1 MFTANANRQTVN
13 FSRLSSVDIYI
24 VYDWEICSLFAC
36 WIDLGAIIK
45 YEIKIKVN
53 FLPFA
58 VYTESQ
64 S

>member
-24 VYDWEICSLFAC
+24 VYDSEICSLFAC
-36 WIDLGAIIK
+36 WIDLRAIIK